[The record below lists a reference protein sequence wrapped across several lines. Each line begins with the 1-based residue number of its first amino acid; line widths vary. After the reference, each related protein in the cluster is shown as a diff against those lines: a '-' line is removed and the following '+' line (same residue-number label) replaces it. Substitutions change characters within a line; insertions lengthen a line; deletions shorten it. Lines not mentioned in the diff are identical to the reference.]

1 MAVLMKDPTVRFSA
15 LACAAGLGGFLVWA
29 GFVPLSE
36 GVPAN
41 GMVVVE
47 NSRQVIQH
55 LEGGIIEELLVRDGD
70 QVEAGQ
76 PLISLQA
83 TASQAVR
90 DEILQEIATS
100 LASLARLEALRDDV
114 AMPDFSAVNALE
126 LGEAE
131 RAAVIERQQ
140 DLFDQ
145 QRQSIAADLGVLE
158 ARRDGARDSIR
169 LYRQQI
175 STTERA
181 LAAAQDQ
188 ASLLQDRVDRQMARV
203 DELRAMERDVANL
216 ETQIAGLRR
225 DAQQADTTVE
235 DLEGQIAQTQANF
248 LRIIS
253 TEQLEARTT
262 LQTAEE
268 RLSAAQDVLNR
279 IVIAAP
285 QAGEVLNLAFST
297 RGGVVRPG
305 EAILEI
311 VPEVEEVTVSARIG
325 PGDRA
330 AVFQGQA
337 VRTHFT
343 AYKSWLTPRLDG
355 EVVSVSADLKSDQV
369 TGEPYYEVRI
379 VVPPDQ
385 IDRLDGLAL
394 TPGMPAQVFIFSGSR
409 RTTLDYLLEPISES
423 LFRGARRG

>member
-1 MAVLMKDPTVRFSA
+1 MASLMKDPTVRFA
-15 LACAAGLGGFLVWA
+15 AIACAAGLGGFLAWA
-29 GFVPLSE
+29 GFVPLAE
-36 GVPAN
+36 GVPAS

-47 NSRQVIQH
+47 NDRQVIQH
-55 LEGGIIEELLVRDGD
+55 LEGGIIEDLLVRDGD

-76 PLISLQA
+76 PLLSLQA

-90 DEILQEIATS
+90 DEILQEMATS
-100 LASLARLEALRDDV
+100 LASLARLEALRD
-114 AMPDFSAVNALE
+114 AEASPDFAALDDLA
-126 LGEAE
+126 LGDGE
-131 RAAVIERQQ
+131 RAAVIERQR

-145 QRQSIAADLGVLE
+145 QRQSFLADLSVLQ

-169 LYRQQI
+169 LYQQQI
-175 STTERA
+175 STTDRA

-188 ASLLQDRVDRQMARV
+188 VTLLQQRVDRQMARV

-225 DAQQADTTVE
+225 DAQQAATTVE

-262 LQTAEE
+262 LQAAEE
-268 RLSAAQDVLNR
+268 RLAAAQDVLNR
-279 IVIAAP
+279 IVISAP
-285 QAGEVLNLAFST
+285 RGGEVLNLAFST

-330 AVFQGQA
+330 AVYQGQA

-343 AYKSWLTPRLDG
+343 AYKSWMTPRLDG
-355 EVVSVSADLKSDQV
+355 EVTSVSADLKSDPV

-379 VVPPDQ
+379 VVPSDQ
-385 IDRLDGLAL
+385 INRLDGLAL
-394 TPGMPAQVFIFSGSR
+394 TPGMPAQVFIFSGTR

>member
-1 MAVLMKDPTVRFSA
+1 MVQLMKDPTVRFSA
-15 LACAAGLGGFLVWA
+15 FACAAGLGGFLVWA
-29 GFVPLSE
+29 GLVPLSE

-47 NSRQVIQH
+47 NSRQVVQH

-76 PLISLQA
+76 PLLSLQA

-90 DEILQEIATS
+90 DEILQEIASS
-100 LASLARLEALRDDV
+100 LASLARLEALREEE
-114 AMPDFSAVNALE
+114 ASPDFSAIETLE
-126 LGEAE
+126 LGSAE

-145 QRQSIAADLGVLE
+145 QRQSFEADLGVLQ
-158 ARRDGARDSIR
+158 ARRDGASDSIR

-181 LAAAQDQ
+181 LAAAEDQ
-188 ASLLQDRVDRQMARV
+188 AELLQQRVDRQMARV

-225 DAQQADTTVE
+225 DAQQAETTVE
-235 DLEGQIAQTQANF
+235 DLESQIAQTEANF

-262 LQTAEE
+262 LEAAEE

-279 IVIAAP
+279 IVISAP

-343 AYKSWLTPRLDG
+343 AYKSWMTPRLDG
-355 EVVSVSADLKSDQV
+355 EVTSVSADLKTDQV
-369 TGEPYYEVRI
+369 TGDPYYEVRI
-379 VVPPDQ
+379 VVPSDQ
-385 IDRLDGLAL
+385 IDRLEGLAL
-394 TPGMPAQVFIFSGSR
+394 TPGMPAQVFIFSGTR

>member
-1 MAVLMKDPTVRFSA
+1 MKDPTVRFSA
-15 LACAAGLGGFLVWA
+15 IACAVGLGGFLVWA

-47 NSRQVIQH
+47 NSRQVVQH

-76 PLISLQA
+76 PLLSLQA

-90 DEILQEIATS
+90 DEILQEIASS
-100 LASLARLEALRDDV
+100 LASLARLEALREEE
-114 AMPDFSAVNALE
+114 ASPDFSAIDMLE
-126 LGEAE
+126 LGSAE

-145 QRQSIAADLGVLE
+145 QRQSFEADLGVLQ
-158 ARRDGARDSIR
+158 ARRDGASDSIR

-175 STTERA
+175 TTTERA
-181 LAAAQDQ
+181 LAAAEDQ
-188 ASLLQDRVDRQMARV
+188 ADLLQQRVDRQMARV

-216 ETQIAGLRR
+216 ETQIGGLRR
-225 DAQQADTTVE
+225 DAQQAETTVE
-235 DLEGQIAQTQANF
+235 DLESQIAQTEANF

-262 LQTAEE
+262 LEAAEE

-279 IVIAAP
+279 IVISAP

-343 AYKSWLTPRLDG
+343 AYKSWMTPRLDG
-355 EVVSVSADLKSDQV
+355 EVTSVSADLKTDQV
-369 TGEPYYEVRI
+369 TGDPYYEVRI
-379 VVPPDQ
+379 VVPSDQ
-385 IDRLDGLAL
+385 IDRLDGLSL
-394 TPGMPAQVFIFSGSR
+394 TPGMPAQVFIFSGTR

>member
-1 MAVLMKDPTVRFSA
+1 MVQLMKDPTVRFSA
-15 LACAAGLGGFLVWA
+15 IACAVGLGGFLVWA

-47 NSRQVIQH
+47 NSRQVVQH

-76 PLISLQA
+76 PLLSLQA

-90 DEILQEIATS
+90 DEILQEIASS
-100 LASLARLEALRDDV
+100 LASLARLEALREEE
-114 AMPDFSAVNALE
+114 ASPDFSAIDMLE
-126 LGEAE
+126 LGSAE

-145 QRQSIAADLGVLE
+145 QRQSFEADLGVLQ
-158 ARRDGARDSIR
+158 ARRDGASDSIR

-175 STTERA
+175 TTTERA
-181 LAAAQDQ
+181 LAAAEDQ
-188 ASLLQDRVDRQMARV
+188 ADLLQQRVDRQMARV

-216 ETQIAGLRR
+216 ETQIGGLRR
-225 DAQQADTTVE
+225 DAQQAETTVE
-235 DLEGQIAQTQANF
+235 DLESQIAQTEANF

-262 LQTAEE
+262 LEAAEE

-279 IVIAAP
+279 IVISAP

-343 AYKSWLTPRLDG
+343 AYKSWMTPRLDG
-355 EVVSVSADLKSDQV
+355 EVTSVSADLKTDQV
-369 TGEPYYEVRI
+369 TGDPYYEVRI
-379 VVPPDQ
+379 VVPSDQ
-385 IDRLDGLAL
+385 IDRLDGLSL
-394 TPGMPAQVFIFSGSR
+394 TPGMPAQVFIFSGTR

>member
-1 MAVLMKDPTVRFSA
+1 MVQLMKDPTVRFSA
-15 LACAAGLGGFLVWA
+15 IACAVGLGGFLVWA

-47 NSRQVIQH
+47 NSRQVVQH

-76 PLISLQA
+76 PLLSLQA

-90 DEILQEIATS
+90 DEILQEIASS
-100 LASLARLEALRDDV
+100 LASLARLEALREEE
-114 AMPDFSAVNALE
+114 ASPDFSAIDMLE
-126 LGEAE
+126 LGSAE

-145 QRQSIAADLGVLE
+145 QRQSFEADLGVLQ
-158 ARRDGARDSIR
+158 ARRDGASDSIR

-175 STTERA
+175 TTTERA
-181 LAAAQDQ
+181 LAAAEDQ
-188 ASLLQDRVDRQMARV
+188 ADLLQQRVDRQMARV

-216 ETQIAGLRR
+216 ETQIGGLRR
-225 DAQQADTTVE
+225 DAQQAETTVE
-235 DLEGQIAQTQANF
+235 DLESQIAQTEANF

-262 LQTAEE
+262 LEAAEE

-279 IVIAAP
+279 IVISAP

-343 AYKSWLTPRLDG
+343 AYKSWMTPR
-355 EVVSVSADLKSDQV
+355 AR
-369 TGEPYYEVRI
+369 VRW
-379 VVPPDQ
+379 
-385 IDRLDGLAL
+385 
-394 TPGMPAQVFIFSGSR
+394 
-409 RTTLDYLLEPISES
+409 
-423 LFRGARRG
+423 